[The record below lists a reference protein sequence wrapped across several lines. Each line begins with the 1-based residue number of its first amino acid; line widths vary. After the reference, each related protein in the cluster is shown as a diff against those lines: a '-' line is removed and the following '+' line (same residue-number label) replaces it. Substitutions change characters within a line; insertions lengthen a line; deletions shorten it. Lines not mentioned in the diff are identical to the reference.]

1 MRRSSSCSSLKAK
14 FTWGSLVE
22 RLDERRRGWHAA
34 VGRTHVTLCTQVYA
48 ESASLA
54 RWPRRWASGTCGAGS
69 PPSSAGP
76 APGTALVITIGGRPV
91 AQLGP
96 IETDGA
102 DVTLDDL
109 VARGLVEPARRGD
122 RPPPSTQIDSWTGN
136 RLDRILREVRG
147 A

>member
-1 MRRSSSCSSLKAK
+1 MAEEVGIRDVRSRLTALVRR
-14 FTWGSLVE
+14 
-22 RLDERRRGWHAA
+22 
-34 VGRTHVTLCTQVYA
+34 
-48 ESASLA
+48 
-54 RWPRRWASGTCGAGS
+54 AG
-69 PPSSAGP
+69 G
-76 APGTALVITIGGRPV
+76 GHRLVITIGGRPV

-96 IETDGA
+96 IETDST

-122 RPPPSTQIDSWTGN
+122 RPPPSTQIDSWTGT

>member
-1 MRRSSSCSSLKAK
+1 MAEEVGIRDVR
-14 FTWGSLVE
+14 G
-22 RLDERRRGWHAA
+22 RL
-34 VGRTHVTLCTQVYA
+34 
-48 ESASLA
+48 
-54 RWPRRWASGTCGAGS
+54 
-69 PPSSAGP
+69 
-76 APGTALVITIGGRPV
+76 TALVRRAGAGHRLLITIGGRPV

-96 IETDGA
+96 IETGGA

-122 RPPPSTQIDSWTGN
+122 RPSPSTQIDSWTGN